1 MTRERT
7 ILVTGAYGLVGRE
20 LVRLLVE
27 KTDAS
32 VIATG
37 RKTERLASLA
47 ADLDPGRVATQV
59 LDVLDPSAARAACS
73 KAGLLINCVGPYLES
88 GEGVARAAI
97 EGGASYVDFASE
109 QVHYERLKELA
120 PGARERGSFLLTG
133 AGLVPGLSAVL
144 AVRGAEQL
152 PAVDSVEIVYAQGRM
167 PAGDAGLGSLL
178 TGVLEAGHSPVILRD
193 GQQVPVRLGDDQR
206 RMTLPEPIGARDMI
220 GFPTLEVLTLAE
232 RLDPRSISMY
242 FLLGDIPP
250 VLFTL
255 IRLLQPHRRPWAYR
269 LLRRL
274 SEATLAR
281 DYERGLAKGVPVD
294 ALVRVSLAA
303 GSQRWRATLRL
314 PEGGAAPTAYLPVL
328 AARRFLAGRLE
339 HVGLV
344 TPIEAFP
351 HEALFREIAELGW
364 KLDLEESADALE

>member
-1 MTRERT
+1 MGREPT

-27 KTDAS
+27 KTDAR
-32 VIATG
+32 VIAAG
-37 RKTERLASLA
+37 RKAERLASLA
-47 ADLDPGRVATQV
+47 ADIEPGRMETQV

-73 KAGLLINCVGPYLES
+73 RAGLVINGVGPYLES

-97 EGGASYVDFASE
+97 ETETSYVDFASE
-109 QVHYERLKELA
+109 QVHYQRLRGLA
-120 PGARERGSFLLTG
+120 PSARERGLFLLTG

-144 AVRGAEQL
+144 ALRGAEQL
-152 PAVDSVEIVYAQGRM
+152 PALDAVEIVYAQARM
-167 PAGDAGLGSLL
+167 PAGDAGLGTLL

-193 GQQVPVRLGDDQR
+193 GQQVPVRLGDDRR
-206 RMTLPEPIGARDMI
+206 RMTLPEPIGTGDMI
-220 GFPTLEVLTLAE
+220 GFPSLEALTLAE
-232 RLDPRSISMY
+232 RLVPRSIAMY
-242 FLLGDIPP
+242 WLLAGIPP

-255 IRLLQPHRRPWAYR
+255 IRLLQPHRRPWAYH

-281 DYERGLAKGVPVD
+281 DYERALAKGAPAD
-294 ALVRVSLAA
+294 ALLRVSLAA

-314 PEGGAAPTAYLPVL
+314 PEGGAAPTAYLPAL
-328 AARRFLAGRLE
+328 AARRFLEGRFE

-344 TPIEAFP
+344 TPVGAFP
-351 HEALFREIAELGW
+351 HEALLHEFAELGW
-364 KLDLEESADALE
+364 KLDLEESADYAE